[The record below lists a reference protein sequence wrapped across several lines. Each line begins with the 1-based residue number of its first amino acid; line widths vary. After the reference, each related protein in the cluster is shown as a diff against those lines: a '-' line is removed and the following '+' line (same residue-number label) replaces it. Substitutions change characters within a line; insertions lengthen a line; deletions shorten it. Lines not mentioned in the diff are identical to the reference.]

1 MYFRSQIA
9 TIFLSLFLLGA
20 QSADVTAQDK
30 VRLTNGEWA
39 PYQSKSLPDYGAASH
54 LMTEAFAAANIVV
67 EYGFFPW
74 NRAMLLVERGSW
86 DGTFMWVLTPAR
98 ERKFLA
104 SDPLFTIRE
113 VLFYS
118 SDNPIVARK
127 ISDLKGKVMGVLDS
141 SAFGVQF
148 NEMVEKGEIIVARV
162 RNNQQL
168 FQMLA
173 SGRVDFVPELE
184 TSGYDAVTEHLTP
197 EQRKR
202 ISHLQTLTHSWS
214 YHLLVSR
221 MIDNGP
227 FLIDSFNRGLAIIKE
242 NGKFEQIMGPYIRAK
257 TAQ

>member
-1 MYFRSQIA
+1 MFFQQLFR
-9 TIFLSLFLLGA
+9 TTFIFLLAISIQITA
-20 QSADVTAQDK
+20 VTAQDK

-39 PYQSKSLPDYGAASH
+39 PYQSQNLPNYGAASH
-54 LMTEAFAAANIVV
+54 LMTEAFAAANVIV

-74 NRAMLLVERGSW
+74 NRAMLLVERGAW
-86 DGTFMWVLTPAR
+86 DGTFMWVLTPER

-113 VLFYS
+113 VVFYS
-118 SDNPIVARK
+118 SDNPIVARH

-184 TSGYDAVTEHLTP
+184 TSGYDAVAEHLSA
-197 EQRKR
+197 EQQKH
-202 ISHLQTLTHSWS
+202 ITHLQTLTHPWS

>member
-1 MYFRSQIA
+1 MFFQ
-9 TIFLSLFLLGA
+9 SLFRRVLISLLA
-20 QSADVTAQDK
+20 ISIQITVATAQDK

-39 PYQSKSLPDYGAASH
+39 PYQSQNLPNYGAASH
-54 LMTEAFAAANIVV
+54 LMTEAFAAANVIA

-74 NRAMLLVERGSW
+74 NRAMLLVERGAW
-86 DGTFMWVLTPAR
+86 DGTFMWVLTPER

-113 VLFYS
+113 VVFYS
-118 SDNPIVARK
+118 SDNPIVAK
-127 ISDLKGKVMGVLDS
+127 NISDLKGKVMGVLDS

-184 TSGYDAVTEHLTP
+184 TSGYDAVAEHLSA
-197 EQRKR
+197 EQQKR
-202 ISHLQTLTHSWS
+202 ITHLQTLTHPWS